1 MVIHV
6 GLGFLLNNQK
16 QNLETLCES
25 WQRSLFYGKSM
36 AVRLIERI
44 EARQILCAIQIIAM
58 AWFNSRGSR
67 KTSHHLLHRRHRN
80 IFATPLDP

>member
-16 QNLETLCES
+16 QNLETLCET

-36 AVRLIERI
+36 AARLIERI
-44 EARQILCAIQIIAM
+44 EAWESRADFM
-58 AWFNSRGSR
+58 RNSNNCNGMV
-67 KTSHHLLHRRHRN
+67 
-80 IFATPLDP
+80 